1 MFVDFGN
8 NATVDVGKLIDL
20 ENAMPELVK
29 IPPQVK
35 NSVNTLKMRK
45 GRDPFYFKFI
55 SKWPKTFLGAQ
66 QLAIYQYLLNR
77 QSCAI
82 CTIYCPIL
90 M

>member
-35 NSVNTLKMRK
+35 IQLIHLK
-45 GRDPFYFKFI
+45 
-55 SKWPKTFLGAQ
+55 
-66 QLAIYQYLLNR
+66 
-77 QSCAI
+77 
-82 CTIYCPIL
+82 
-90 M
+90 